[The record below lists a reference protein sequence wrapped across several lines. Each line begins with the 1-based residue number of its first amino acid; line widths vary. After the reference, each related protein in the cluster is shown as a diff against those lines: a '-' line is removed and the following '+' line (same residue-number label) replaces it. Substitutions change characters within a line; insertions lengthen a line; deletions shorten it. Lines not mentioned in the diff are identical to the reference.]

1 MMFQGTYTTAFYR
14 ELYKLVHRELESLR
28 RADSAA
34 ELDAVATAWRT
45 LGESESGYC
54 SGKPTPVE
62 RYYPIV
68 SAPDLSKRW
77 N

>member
-1 MMFQGTYTTAFYR
+1 M
-14 ELYKLVHRELESLR
+14 
-28 RADSAA
+28 D
-34 ELDAVATAWRT
+34 ELDAVAAAWRT
-45 LGESESGYC
+45 LGESESGYR
-54 SGKPTPVE
+54 SGRPTQVE